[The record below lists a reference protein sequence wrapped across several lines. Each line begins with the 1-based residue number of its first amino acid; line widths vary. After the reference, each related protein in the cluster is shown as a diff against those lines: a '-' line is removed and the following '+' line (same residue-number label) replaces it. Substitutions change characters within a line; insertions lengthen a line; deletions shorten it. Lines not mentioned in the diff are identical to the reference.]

1 VWVSQWHEL
10 PLDGLSK
17 HESKTLSWMSFCP
30 DSSGKCNCL
39 QALEVVNDGG
49 AGALSVAE
57 GAKPCWG

>member
-1 VWVSQWHEL
+1 
-10 PLDGLSK
+10 
-17 HESKTLSWMSFCP
+17 MSFCP
-30 DSSGKCNCL
+30 DSSGKFNCL